1 MNVKKLLL
9 ATLVVGIVAII
20 WDYIVHMQI
29 LMGTYDQMAI
39 FKKEI
44 SILWVIIG
52 DLVWALVFVWVYNRV
67 YSSFGGGA
75 KGGAAY
81 GFYAGILL
89 NFPAMLFNNVIYVD
103 YPYWLAWCSCR
114 CNLQEGGSTS
124 SSVIPCAEVKSG
136 VAPLSWDYPFFFAIA
151 IGDLV
156 EACIFSTDLRLHQEI
171 IVSAIRTVV
180 LLCCV
185 WTFLLYFC

>member
-29 LMGTYDQMAI
+29 LMGTYNQMAI
-39 FKKEI
+39 FKKET

-67 YSSFGGGA
+67 YSSFGGAA

-103 YPYWLAWCSCR
+103 YPYWLAWVQLILGIVFC
-114 CNLQEGGSTS
+114 
-124 SSVIPCAEVKSG
+124 VIVG
-136 VAPLSWDYPFFFAIA
+136 VVAGAIYKKEAAPAA
-151 IGDLV
+151 V
-156 EACIFSTDLRLHQEI
+156 
-171 IVSAIRTVV
+171 
-180 LLCCV
+180 
-185 WTFLLYFC
+185 